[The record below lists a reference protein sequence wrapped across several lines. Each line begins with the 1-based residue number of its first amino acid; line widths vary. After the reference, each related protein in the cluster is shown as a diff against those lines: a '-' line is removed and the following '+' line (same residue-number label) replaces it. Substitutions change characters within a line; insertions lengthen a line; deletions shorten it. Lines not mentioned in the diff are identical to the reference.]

1 MFFFFFC
8 KIFSDLGEDGGF
20 IVKTCE
26 CWKVRAKGKN
36 KNRLKIGKNPCNAP
50 ILGNKNRRSG
60 CCKIQRITP
69 RGNDEIK
76 NSPKDPCENPP
87 IFRSTFY
94 I

>member
-1 MFFFFFC
+1 M
-8 KIFSDLGEDGGF
+8 
-20 IVKTCE
+20 KTCE
-26 CWKVRAKGKN
+26 CCKVGAKGKN

-69 RGNDEIK
+69 RGNDDFK
-76 NSPKDPCENPP
+76 NSPKNPCENPP

-94 I
+94 IYSKNIFYYLL